1 MLNIQKEKTGGW
13 MCNVRFVT
21 AVASLTKKMWEV
33 VVFLEV
39 ELRILPAR
47 RLDPGKFKGLGN
59 GGNSTIAQNLL
70 VFIPTSSLVHLLLV
84 LIPFHQIW
92 VIF

>member
-1 MLNIQKEKTGGW
+1 
-13 MCNVRFVT
+13 MCNVGFVT

-39 ELRILPAR
+39 KLRILPAR
-47 RLDPGKFKGLGN
+47 RLDPRKFRGLGN
-59 GGNSTIAQNLL
+59 RGNSTIPKNLL
-70 VFIPTSSLVHLLLV
+70 VFIPTSYLVHLLLV
-84 LIPFHQIW
+84 LILFHQIW

>member
-1 MLNIQKEKTGGW
+1 
-13 MCNVRFVT
+13 MCNVGFVT
-21 AVASLTKKMWEV
+21 AVASVTKKMWE

-70 VFIPTSSLVHLLLV
+70 VFIPTPPLVHL
-84 LIPFHQIW
+84 
-92 VIF
+92 